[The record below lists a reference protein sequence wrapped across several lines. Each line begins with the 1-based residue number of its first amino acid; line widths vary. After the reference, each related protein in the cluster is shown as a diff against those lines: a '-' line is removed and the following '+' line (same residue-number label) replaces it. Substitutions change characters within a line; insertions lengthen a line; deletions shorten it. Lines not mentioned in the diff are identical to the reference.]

1 MDNKNIVNEKEIMK
15 ELEEAVGLEK
25 SILENATFDYVEVNK
40 IEIPI
45 QERDSVDTDDASFQE
60 LVASIKKLG
69 LIHPVVVRKN
79 DDDSY
84 TKIAG
89 TRRIKAFEILKK
101 ELIPAII
108 INEKTNYLTELEIA
122 YRENK
127 TRKDLNPLE
136 EIHFLLIALKKYIEN
151 LNYDMSFFENKVKS
165 KIENFDELTQKEK
178 DIDIGKAILLV
189 CNNLERK
196 KKLNATE
203 IKLINDWNNFKRKF
217 DLQTPSFL
225 QKVYLSSPGEPFS
238 TLMKKGL
245 VDFNFVR
252 KVLPLKKYKKT
263 YTHFK
268 GKIKELYEKLQKEEI
283 DGKTFKHTADE
294 IVNFYNKNKAIIEN
308 KLETGSFNLNNV
320 KRLAEV
326 KSKMSSLNKK
336 ANKLFEKHLI
346 EDEKLN
352 ELNNKINDAL
362 LYVDKLFEEMK
373 NKK

>member
-1 MDNKNIVNEKEIMK
+1 M
-15 ELEEAVGLEK
+15 
-25 SILENATFDYVEVNK
+25 
-40 IEIPI
+40 
-45 QERDSVDTDDASFQE
+45 
-60 LVASIKKLG
+60 
-69 LIHPVVVRKN
+69 
-79 DDDSY
+79 
-84 TKIAG
+84 
-89 TRRIKAFEILKK
+89 
-101 ELIPAII
+101 
-108 INEKTNYLTELEIA
+108 
-122 YRENK
+122 
-127 TRKDLNPLE
+127 
-136 EIHFLLIALKKYIEN
+136 
-151 LNYDMSFFENKVKS
+151 
-165 KIENFDELTQKEK
+165 
-178 DIDIGKAILLV
+178 ILLV
-189 CNNLERK
+189 CKNLERK
-196 KKLNATE
+196 KELNATE

-245 VDFNFVR
+245 IDFNFVR

-268 GKIKELYEKLQKEEI
+268 DKIKELYEKLQKEEI
-283 DGKTFKHTADE
+283 DEKVFKHTADE

-346 EDEKLN
+346 EEEKLN
-352 ELNNKINDAL
+352 ELNNKINDVL
-362 LYVDKLFEEMK
+362 FYVDKLFEEVK